1 VDLTYWPDRETYRRI
16 RGDYAHLDEGLVAA
30 MCDANREASAS
41 ENVRWRQVRQGWSS
55 CTMWRRAMTNRSRRA
70 F

>member
-1 VDLTYWPDRETYRRI
+1 MDLTYWPDRETYRRI

-41 ENVRWRQVRQGWSS
+41 ENVRWRQVRGLVQLHDVEESHD
-55 CTMWRRAMTNRSRRA
+55 
-70 F
+70 